1 MLELFN
7 IKKET
12 GDFMI
17 YYDHLPLD
25 KEIIEALGELSID
38 YVFQP
43 IFQPDGKTVFAWEAL
58 MRPTEKTVLE
68 LINEYIEAD
77 NTHVLEVATLFG
89 AMQAYILRGYTERV
103 CVNSFPN
110 DCLRQDEADVFW
122 EYFGDS
128 IRNRMIV
135 ENLEY
140 PYFSYEIWLEKS
152 KSVRSMGNLLAA
164 DDFGSGINDMERVD
178 AMKPDIVKLDRELIS
193 GIDHDSVKQNNVT
206 RLVLDFHSKNMLVV
220 AEGVEEKEEFEYLI
234 GLGVDLFQ
242 GYYLAR
248 PA

>member
-1 MLELFN
+1 MLKLFN
-7 IKKET
+7 NNNAT
-12 GDFMI
+12 GDSMI

-25 KEIIEALGELSID
+25 KEIIEALGKLSID

-110 DCLRQDEADVFW
+110 DCLRQDEADAFW
-122 EYFGDS
+122 EYYGDS
-128 IRNRMIV
+128 IRNSMII

-152 KSVRSMGNLLAA
+152 RSVRYMGNLLAA
-164 DDFGSGINDMERVD
+164 DDFGSGINDIERVNI
-178 AMKPDIVKLDRELIS
+178 MKPDIVKFDRELIS
-193 GIDHDSVKQNNVT
+193 GIDHDPVKQNNVT
-206 RLVLDFHSKNMLVV
+206 RLVLEFHSKKMLVV
-220 AEGVEEKEEFEYLI
+220 AEGVEEKEEFDYLV

>member
-1 MLELFN
+1 
-7 IKKET
+7 
-12 GDFMI
+12 MI

-25 KEIIEALGELSID
+25 KEIIEALRELSIN

-110 DCLRQDEADVFW
+110 DCLRQDEADAFW

-178 AMKPDIVKLDRELIS
+178 VMKPDIVKLDRELIS
-193 GIDHDSVKQNNVT
+193 GIDHDSVKQNDVT
-206 RLVLDFHSKNMLVV
+206 RLVLDFHSKRMLVV
-220 AEGVEEKEEFEYLI
+220 AEGVEEKEEFDYLV